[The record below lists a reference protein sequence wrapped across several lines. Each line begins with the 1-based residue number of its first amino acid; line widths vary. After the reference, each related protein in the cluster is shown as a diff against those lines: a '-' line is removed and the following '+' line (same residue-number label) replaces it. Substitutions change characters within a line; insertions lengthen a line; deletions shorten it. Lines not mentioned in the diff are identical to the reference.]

1 MDENSKKSKLLD
13 IYNNI
18 RESWV
23 RDIDKIKYYIEL
35 NDIIKDI
42 LKKESIEEYFNNNEE
57 DIKYFIEE
65 FLKEVLDIILKSFKI
80 YGNDG
85 DEIGLDLLFNVYHI
99 FTKFHKNEKY
109 SPIYELIRTVFKN
122 DESNHN
128 FFDGN
133 SNHVDNEVKK
143 YDYSK
148 FNLKYNSEF
157 KNQESKK
164 FEVNDIIDIPIEY
177 EKNRTIDKYCW
188 VRGKIT
194 EITDDEYIVNYWKDK
209 EKRISKSD
217 VNIYPAGTKTTDW
230 EWRTNLKKWDLV
242 DCYDR
247 SKWYPATIMDIKE
260 EGEIEGIKFFN
271 YQIGWRLYPE
281 HYNNLED
288 PEDKPEKHLD
298 LWTTNKDIETDSKGE
313 KFFGDRENFDEKI
326 PYFSKRIQKF
336 DTFSK
341 LQLKYLNYNFM
352 DPSAMY
358 GYHSFSSDTDKSNP
372 LKIMSDNLYNDTE
385 LIMDQFYKYE
395 KDGKKNIIL
404 GKTKKF
410 SCYFALLL
418 KKIEEENGFEKLM
431 EILQDKPN
439 AEEIYTIFFILY
451 HSFNYIHIDYF
462 KEKMPILKKVILEFI
477 NDLDAKKMKT
487 MPKDFRSVVI
497 DLLEKISKNE
507 NADFFYEVTLSLS
520 LKEIKTSTFN
530 LRLNGI
536 KDLDEFI
543 EKNKNNKEMRTKLIE
558 LIKKN
563 ELIQEIFGANY
574 HSQII
579 NKSKE
584 IVKLLLLENQLNKD
598 DIELIWNCTKKGD
611 LEAKVTIL
619 KLLYELADNLK
630 EDYVEMLLNNIKLTD
645 GKKINNDELDLVYKL
660 SLQGEHNEKNILI
673 CTEYLCNCL
682 LASPTPH
689 IKNNPILDKVLTLA
703 QKNDIYLKKILTI
716 CENCLKK
723 NENSLL
729 SYSILFEIMDKMN
742 IEENECIQGMVK
754 DQYLLHLFE
763 DNFRLY
769 NKQASEL
776 FEKSEIKFE
785 DGANRDKF
793 KINGFTHYENI
804 SYRID
809 ILGNMIK
816 YLYKDYD
823 FIPFLKEI
831 LITKA
836 LSPNDKLI
844 FYQFIKQFL
853 SNDNAA
859 EENNVNEELN
869 KKIKQNLF
877 ELISENK
884 EEEITL
890 DELGL
895 FVSLFL
901 EMNSDKIWF
910 EEKDSDNGIN
920 NANNNNML
928 KQFNIKIISLDKIE
942 DLKGL
947 DKFWD
952 LTLKIKSEDILVYA
966 INILFKL
973 YSTKFLPELLEKCT
987 KLILEENSNP
997 QIFQKCIKFLKLI
1010 IIESEKDSF
1019 IRPKSHLSLLKH
1031 CLINLPIDIR
1041 THITNKNINKII
1053 LTGNTTMNDL
1063 KIITG
1068 KLYEIIP
1075 NNIKISLNKDYLERV
1090 QKLDSNSEIKKLLEK
1105 AGSETD
1111 LDENFNNVTLYQI
1124 LDLNEKKINDIKPS
1138 DKLSFGKN
1146 KKKKTEKL
1154 IIDDELNPKL
1164 EKILKNWFNDFTKGE
1179 DKMDRKGIANF
1190 IQGVSSSKEE
1200 VDEDDE
1206 KVTRFL
1212 KENDRNEKGYVSE
1225 EEFLEFYKRAGRVS
1239 DRQKTIWSN
1248 LRNMKIRE
1256 DLKKEGEPYDID
1268 YVENDKLPRYK
1279 LGNNIEFMKNLIK
1292 QYYKDV
1298 DNNHILIEFLNFL
1311 TTNETLYEQV
1321 LDMFN
1326 ETETE
1331 KEKKVI
1337 NTILNDDN
1345 KYVELNYVFIIIQSI
1360 LQDLE
1365 MKYYLNA
1372 LYNLDENYIDDNDK
1386 NYELYEEKYEPFDNK
1401 NNNDKKIKFFKNL
1414 VNHDNF
1420 NKIIKN
1426 INSLLIKIEANL
1438 GKNNKICDILLEC
1451 CSRGLYIVN
1460 VINNLSKGNPEEE
1473 LKKDLNDNYIYEF
1486 GKYDLSLILK
1496 DIDYKAELDKIS
1508 FVDLINNLLNYLN
1521 SKNNKDNMNIKFN
1534 RASLNLVIDLLSSKK
1549 DLFLEYLSNEDNKNK
1564 LMNLFKKNISNKD
1577 KEYSLNFLIDINNSS
1592 LKALRSKNYNYI
1604 KFLYK
1609 LSNSLLNN
1617 LISVKSDI
1625 NNEEKTGEEIFT
1637 PNDEFFELYNLL
1649 NKLME
1654 DIKKLEGD
1662 DNAINTSETEEN
1674 ESFAN
1679 KVYNLLMKELNEV
1692 QNINETNEKNKNI
1705 LNLLKLFDVS
1715 VKSDS
1720 NKKAEILFNKNKS
1733 YRDMSLFDLIL
1744 QKYISILKKQ
1754 IQPEK
1759 SEKSEKKISQLMQ
1772 DEEIKKIDQL
1782 VPDEEIKKIDQLVP
1796 DTPKKKIDQLVPV
1809 ESRKKIDQLI
1819 SKSSESESK
1828 ANDSISTDNN
1838 KFILLDDIKEEKKE
1852 EDNSS
1857 TEELYKLYGELV
1869 IEGFKNPK
1877 CQFQIRTILEII
1889 NILKQCSKKEKNGN
1903 DSDSDDRDNTPQ
1915 SMYNHHYSSR
1925 KQCGHVGLKNLGCIC
1940 YLNSVMQQIY
1950 MVPTFRRAVMWS
1962 DDGKPPN
1969 PSSNYRYSCD
1979 DDNLLHQLQE
1989 MYTYL
1994 TFSEKMDYNPKGFCF
2009 SFKDMDGHSINI
2021 GAQQDSQEFLNSFCD
2036 KIENSLKITKFKH
2049 IVNDVFTGRTCSSV
2063 VCDECKHVS
2072 NRIEDFYTLTLEVK
2086 NINTLNDSL
2095 HKLIV
2100 PEIIDDFKCSNCN
2113 KNVTI
2118 RKITSINKLPNV
2130 LIIHLKRFYLDYE
2143 TCHTTKINSR
2153 MEFPHK
2159 INLKDFCVEEIT
2171 KNYSLSKD
2179 AEDDIYLKEDSYY
2192 QYDLKGI
2199 NVHTGSADG
2208 GHYFS
2213 YIDVE
2218 RDGIDNLMNEDK
2230 KNWLTFNDSHVST
2243 FDVDKI
2249 PSECFGGNTEGYSF
2263 ENCQNAYLL
2272 IYERK
2277 KKSPIRILL
2286 EENEVK
2292 KLDLNDEKI
2301 KSNIIE
2307 INKENRN
2314 HISKEYDMS
2323 RINNN
2328 IDEKILYEK
2337 IFFDSEKNEYYKYI
2351 PYYSLPKYAPRKIYL
2366 EVMNDN
2372 NKSPSAKTNNKKNK
2386 LLLKRYKNILMKKSK
2401 EVDFRAT
2408 NQEYDNDGKLDILT
2422 VVLNNF
2428 IEENLKSV
2436 NSLDDDDKKKINEE
2450 FSNIMEKLLLPVVD
2464 KNMNLNII
2472 KLLVKTIFD
2481 EDNCQ
2486 KIFCNSMGYYSKDNP
2501 ILNYE
2506 NSEKFFKIFE
2516 DITSIL
2522 YDKLSNDN
2530 YKEEIQKIIKTL
2542 LTIVKNAKSKKNSLI
2557 SNSERDNERDND
2569 NQEGIIFAYK
2579 LMYKICKE
2587 KEHILKALLNNDL
2600 IDILFKKLSEHIKPI
2615 CEVIYDTLLFIIKQT
2630 DDYNNS
2636 NFDLNPDEKEGEYSA
2651 DIRVYLN
2658 NEDNQKIFDERP
2670 EIIKL
2675 LLVIMNKDNGH
2686 SSIRTKEFIDYIF
2699 SKYSKNQEKI
2709 YDLLDIISS
2718 LIQINDNYTY
2728 ERLIKLA
2735 GYPSLVVLP
2744 IEKEDSDNSDDE
2756 IDENDDTKKNIKQK
2770 WPLFGE
2776 RLIKGNINKEI
2787 YEYVLSNRKKSY
2799 RSLFAI
2805 LFPSEYILVQNKEN
2819 TIRISD
2825 EKKKKILISMIK
2837 SIFGER
2843 NNYPLFKYLYLTPAR
2858 SLLYKNLYEE
2868 IIAFI
2873 DIDNIKDLPFTVE
2886 NMKDKE
2892 KKYKIF
2898 VEKEVNKVLEETAK
2912 KDKEESDEY
2921 SSYRYH
2927 GYSDEDVDL
2936 DDLYESEAFFK
2947 CKDKNMKLFTGFIP
2961 DIIPGKVIR
2970 EEINGIAKSSKVC
2983 MYRIHYYTKYFKL
2996 DEFRQKLLNN
3006 EIISDDSDEE
3016 LDKDNKSVSRKS
3028 SSRSVSR
3035 KSSSRSNSSKKSK
3048 SNDEDKDSDKPKDDS
3063 DKEEKSKDDEDKEK
3077 NEEEKNAEENKE
3089 DNDKEEEN
3097 KKDKDDEENNY
3108 LEKEEKKD
3116 NKEEEEKKEDKENE
3130 EDKKDESNEK
3140 NKEDNKE
3147 ENGEKDETKD
3157 EKNEQQEEEKKGE
3170 ENIEEEK
3177 KEDENK
3183 EEEHKEDENKEEKK
3197 EEDKEDDN
3205 KEEKK
3210 EEKSDDEKKEEK
3222 PDDEEKDD
3230 EEKKEEKSDEEEEKN
3245 NKEKNSDEEDKRS
3258 SNNSRKNSASS
3269 KKSDND
3275 SNKEKEK
3282 EEKKEEPIDSEIKDD
3297 IYDEDDVIKYD
3308 VSERNENSI
3317 IYKVYS
3323 NKSVF
3328 ILEDKKVK
3336 NRNHIKNTLNRFIF
3350 CNRNKSRKDFIAVV
3364 KKQRYLKKLTKKNL
3378 HLVNEIKDY
3387 IAPKNYTCF
3396 WNIQRLRGELDF
3408 PKKDDIAINI
3418 NFEMDSD

>member
-57 DIKYFIEE
+57 DIKYFIED
-65 FLKEVLDIILKSFKI
+65 FLKEVVDIILKSFKI

-133 SNHVDNEVKK
+133 SNHVDNEVKQ

-543 EKNKNNKEMRTKLIE
+543 EKNKNNKEMRTKIIE

-660 SLQGEHNEKNILI
+660 SLQGKHNEKNILI

-1225 EEFLEFYKRAGRVS
+1225 EEFLEFYKRAGRAS

-1268 YVENDKLPRYK
+1268 YVKNDKLPRYK

-1311 TTNETLYEQV
+1311 TTNETLYDQV

-1331 KEKKVI
+1331 KNKNVI

-1744 QKYISILKKQ
+1744 KKYISILKKQ

-1852 EDNSS
+1852 EDSSS

-2171 KNYSLSKD
+2171 KNYSISKD

-2351 PYYSLPKYAPRKIYL
+2351 PYYSLPKYAPRKTYL
-2366 EVMNDN
+2366 EVMKDN
-2372 NKSPSAKTNNKKNK
+2372 NKSPSAKTDNKKNK

-2408 NQEYDNDGKLDILT
+2408 NQEYDNEGKLDILT

-2472 KLLVKTIFD
+2472 KLMVKTIFD

-2530 YKEEIQKIIKTL
+2530 YKEEIQKLIKTL

-2615 CEVIYDTLLFIIKQT
+2615 CEVIYDTLLFVIKQT

-2825 EKKKKILISMIK
+2825 EKKKKILLSMIK

-2892 KKYKIF
+2892 RKYKIF

-3116 NKEEEEKKEDKENE
+3116 NKEEKEKKEDKENE

-3140 NKEDNKE
+3140 TKEDNKE

-3157 EKNEQQEEEKKGE
+3157 EKNEQQEEEKKRE

-3317 IYKVYS
+3317 IYKLYS

-3396 WNIQRLRGELDF
+3396 WNIQRIRGELDF